1 MIIAPLKVVHRW
13 CLPDDIQL
21 AIIYAFRIDKGRR
34 KEIGEGIEVGT
45 CLIKQIFRVSLTASV
60 HVLSAPTSSMSC
72 KTKLFYTKD
81 QLSNL
86 IKCD

>member
-1 MIIAPLKVVHRW
+1 MILAPLNVVHRW

-21 AIIYAFRIDKGRR
+21 AIIYAFRIDEGRR
-34 KEIGEGIEVGT
+34 KEIGEGIEAG

-81 QLSNL
+81 QLS
-86 IKCD
+86 